1 MLKKTERTLNSSLG
15 AMRRASRQA
24 EIARARQLDSEIAFI
39 DLELSWVSSDSVGE
53 SLEMSRRALCAERNR
68 LNIPATR

>member
-1 MLKKTERTLNSSLG
+1 MLKKTERSLNSSLG

-39 DLELSWVSSDSVGE
+39 DLELLWVSSDSVGA

>member
-1 MLKKTERTLNSSLG
+1 MLKKTEQTK
-15 AMRRASRQA
+15 
-24 EIARARQLDSEIAFI
+24 IARARELDSEIAFI
-39 DLELSWVSSDSVGE
+39 DLELLWVSSDSVGA

>member
-1 MLKKTERTLNSSLG
+1 MVKKTEESK
-15 AMRRASRQA
+15 
-24 EIARARQLDSEIAFI
+24 IARARQLDSEIAFI
-39 DLELSWVSSDSVGE
+39 DLELLWVSSDSVGA

>member
-1 MLKKTERTLNSSLG
+1 MLKKTEQSK
-15 AMRRASRQA
+15 
-24 EIARARQLDSEIAFI
+24 IARARELDSEIAFI
-39 DLELSWVSSDSVGE
+39 DLELLWVSSDSVGE

>member
-1 MLKKTERTLNSSLG
+1 MVKKTEESK
-15 AMRRASRQA
+15 
-24 EIARARQLDSEIAFI
+24 IARARHLDSEIAFI
-39 DLELSWVSSDSVGE
+39 DLELLWVSSDAVGE

>member
-1 MLKKTERTLNSSLG
+1 MLMKTEQSK
-15 AMRRASRQA
+15 
-24 EIARARQLDSEIAFI
+24 IARARELDSEIAFI
-39 DLELSWVSSDSVGE
+39 DLELLWVSSDAVGA

>member
-1 MLKKTERTLNSSLG
+1 MVKKTEQSK
-15 AMRRASRQA
+15 
-24 EIARARQLDSEIAFI
+24 IARARELDSEIAFI
-39 DLELSWVSSDSVGE
+39 DLELLWVSSDSVGA

>member
-1 MLKKTERTLNSSLG
+1 MVKKTEESK
-15 AMRRASRQA
+15 M
-24 EIARARQLDSEIAFI
+24 ARARELDSEIAFI
-39 DLELSWVSSDSVGE
+39 DLELLWVSSDSVGE

>member
-1 MLKKTERTLNSSLG
+1 MVKKTEESK
-15 AMRRASRQA
+15 
-24 EIARARQLDSEIAFI
+24 IARARQLDSEIAFI
-39 DLELSWVSSDSVGE
+39 DLELLWGSADSVGA

>member
-1 MLKKTERTLNSSLG
+1 MVKKTEESK
-15 AMRRASRQA
+15 
-24 EIARARQLDSEIAFI
+24 IARARQLDSEIAFI
-39 DLELSWVSSDSVGE
+39 DLELLWVTSDSVGA

>member
-1 MLKKTERTLNSSLG
+1 MVKKTEERK
-15 AMRRASRQA
+15 
-24 EIARARQLDSEIAFI
+24 IARARQLDSEIAFI
-39 DLELSWVSSDSVGE
+39 DLELLWVSSDSVGA

>member
-1 MLKKTERTLNSSLG
+1 MLKKTEERK
-15 AMRRASRQA
+15 
-24 EIARARQLDSEIAFI
+24 IARARQLDSEIAFI
-39 DLELSWVSSDSVGE
+39 DLELLWVSSDSVGE

>member
-1 MLKKTERTLNSSLG
+1 MLKKTEESK
-15 AMRRASRQA
+15 
-24 EIARARQLDSEIAFI
+24 IARARQLDSEIAFI
-39 DLELSWVSSDSVGE
+39 DLELLWVSSDSVGE

>member
-1 MLKKTERTLNSSLG
+1 MVKKTERSLNSSLG
-15 AMRRASRQA
+15 AMRRASRQTK
-24 EIARARQLDSEIAFI
+24 IARARQLDSEIAFI
-39 DLELSWVSSDSVGE
+39 DLELLWVSSDSVGE

>member
-1 MLKKTERTLNSSLG
+1 MLKKTEQS
-15 AMRRASRQA
+15 Q
-24 EIARARQLDSEIAFI
+24 IARARELDSEIAFI
-39 DLELSWVSSDSVGE
+39 DLELLWVSSDSVGA

>member
-1 MLKKTERTLNSSLG
+1 MLNKTEESK
-15 AMRRASRQA
+15 
-24 EIARARQLDSEIAFI
+24 IARARQLDSEIAFI
-39 DLELSWVSSDSVGE
+39 DLELLWVSSDSVGA

>member
-1 MLKKTERTLNSSLG
+1 MVKKTEQSK
-15 AMRRASRQA
+15 
-24 EIARARQLDSEIAFI
+24 IARARQLDSEIAFI
-39 DLELSWVSSDSVGE
+39 DLELLWVSSDSVGA

>member
-1 MLKKTERTLNSSLG
+1 MFKKTEESK
-15 AMRRASRQA
+15 
-24 EIARARQLDSEIAFI
+24 IARARQLDSEIAFI
-39 DLELSWVSSDSVGE
+39 DLELLWVSSDSVGE

>member
-1 MLKKTERTLNSSLG
+1 MLKKTEESK
-15 AMRRASRQA
+15 
-24 EIARARQLDSEIAFI
+24 IARARQLDSEIAFI
-39 DLELSWVSSDSVGE
+39 DLELLWVSSDTVGA

>member
-1 MLKKTERTLNSSLG
+1 MLKKTEQSK
-15 AMRRASRQA
+15 M
-24 EIARARQLDSEIAFI
+24 ARARELDSEIAFI
-39 DLELSWVSSDSVGE
+39 DLELLWVSSDSVGA

>member
-1 MLKKTERTLNSSLG
+1 MLKMTERTLNSSLG

-24 EIARARQLDSEIAFI
+24 EIARACQLDSEIAFI
-39 DLELSWVSSDSVGE
+39 DLELLWVSSDSVGE

>member
-1 MLKKTERTLNSSLG
+1 MVKKTEESK
-15 AMRRASRQA
+15 
-24 EIARARQLDSEIAFI
+24 IARARQLDSEIAFI
-39 DLELSWVSSDSVGE
+39 DLELLWVSSDSGGA

>member
-1 MLKKTERTLNSSLG
+1 MLKKTERTLNTSLG
-15 AMRRASRQA
+15 AMRSASRQA

-39 DLELSWVSSDSVGE
+39 DLELLWVSSDSVGE

>member
-1 MLKKTERTLNSSLG
+1 MLKKTEQTK
-15 AMRRASRQA
+15 
-24 EIARARQLDSEIAFI
+24 IARARELDSEIAFI
-39 DLELSWVSSDSVGE
+39 DLELLWVSSDSVGE

>member
-1 MLKKTERTLNSSLG
+1 MLKKTEESK
-15 AMRRASRQA
+15 
-24 EIARARQLDSEIAFI
+24 IARARQLDSEIAFI
-39 DLELSWVSSDSVGE
+39 DLELLWVSSDCVGE

>member
-1 MLKKTERTLNSSLG
+1 MLKKTEQSK
-15 AMRRASRQA
+15 
-24 EIARARQLDSEIAFI
+24 IARARELDSEIAFI
-39 DLELSWVSSDSVGE
+39 DLELLWVSSDSVGA

>member
-1 MLKKTERTLNSSLG
+1 MVKKTEESK
-15 AMRRASRQA
+15 
-24 EIARARQLDSEIAFI
+24 IARARQLDSEIAFI
-39 DLELSWVSSDSVGE
+39 DLELLWVSSDSVGE

>member
-1 MLKKTERTLNSSLG
+1 MLKKTEQSK
-15 AMRRASRQA
+15 
-24 EIARARQLDSEIAFI
+24 IARARQLDSEIAFI
-39 DLELSWVSSDSVGE
+39 DLELLWVSSDSVGE

>member
-1 MLKKTERTLNSSLG
+1 MLKKTEQSK
-15 AMRRASRQA
+15 
-24 EIARARQLDSEIAFI
+24 IARARQLDSEIAFI
-39 DLELSWVSSDSVGE
+39 DLELLWVSSDSVGA

>member
-1 MLKKTERTLNSSLG
+1 MLKKTEESK
-15 AMRRASRQA
+15 
-24 EIARARQLDSEIAFI
+24 IARARQLDSEIAFI
-39 DLELSWVSSDSVGE
+39 DLELLWVSSDSVGA